1 MATTEEVN
9 QLYNALLGR
18 SGEQQYLQDWADSGM
33 SLPEIYDAIQ
43 ASAEGQAYAASQAAV
58 PPPSAP
64 PPSTAPVTAAEV
76 QNLYGELLGRSGAP
90 EYVQQFVNTGM
101 TADQIREQIM
111 QSPEYI
117 NIQESIANIQSGIGN
132 TTNVDAATN
141 AINLMFNTYG
151 GRPPSQAELDQFLG
165 VYGQV
170 GAMNMAN
177 QIQSYFGSG
186 TGTFTDDPTGSQI
199 NPVTAG
205 QVQGLY
211 QNLLGRA
218 GADQYVMQFVN
229 SGMTLDQIRQE
240 MMRSAEYQNLQ
251 NQGGGSTGGTGGTG
265 GTGNPYTEQF
275 DLMQAELAALR
286 QQLASLSAMG
296 QPVRGTGTGTGTGGV
311 VAGDVYTSAEPY
323 NAQTTFNP
331 YRSQL
336 TPEMM
341 DAYRFQQF
349 QSTAPS
355 LVPTPANQGQD
366 PAPGYF
372 GYDPRNVQA
381 ILSGF

>member
-141 AINLMFNTYG
+141 AINLL
-151 GRPPSQAELDQFLG
+151 SQ
-165 VYGQV
+165 
-170 GAMNMAN
+170 
-177 QIQSYFGSG
+177 SG
-186 TGTFTDDPTGSQI
+186 
-199 NPVTAG
+199 
-205 QVQGLY
+205 
-211 QNLLGRA
+211 
-218 GADQYVMQFVN
+218 
-229 SGMTLDQIRQE
+229 
-240 MMRSAEYQNLQ
+240 
-251 NQGGGSTGGTGGTG
+251 
-265 GTGNPYTEQF
+265 
-275 DLMQAELAALR
+275 
-286 QQLASLSAMG
+286 
-296 QPVRGTGTGTGTGGV
+296 
-311 VAGDVYTSAEPY
+311 
-323 NAQTTFNP
+323 
-331 YRSQL
+331 
-336 TPEMM
+336 
-341 DAYRFQQF
+341 
-349 QSTAPS
+349 
-355 LVPTPANQGQD
+355 
-366 PAPGYF
+366 
-372 GYDPRNVQA
+372 
-381 ILSGF
+381 

>member
-265 GTGNPYTEQF
+265 GTGNPYTGQF

-311 VAGDVYTSAEPY
+311 VAGDVYT
-323 NAQTTFNP
+323 
-331 YRSQL
+331 L
-336 TPEMM
+336 
-341 DAYRFQQF
+341 
-349 QSTAPS
+349 S
-355 LVPTPANQGQD
+355 L
-366 PAPGYF
+366 
-372 GYDPRNVQA
+372 
-381 ILSGF
+381 IHI